1 MPVVDDKRTI
11 YVRKAPDLAQEKLRE
26 KGLSPVLAR
35 VLAARGI
42 KEADELDDTLSNLIP
57 YDNLKNCR
65 KAAQLLADAIDNQE
79 KILIVADYD
88 ADGATAAA
96 IAILFLR
103 DAGVTVDYFVPNRFE
118 HGYGLTPEIVDIVA
132 TKNTDLII
140 TVDNG
145 IASISGVA
153 RAHELGIKVLITD
166 HHLPG
171 SELPQAACIVNP
183 NQPGDNFKSK
193 SIAGVGVMFYVLIAL
208 RSELRDRGY
217 FEKTGSEPNLADLLD
232 LVALGTVADVVPLD
246 RNNRI
251 LVDQGLRRIRSG
263 KINPGIK
270 ALLRVAK
277 KNSSF
282 VRSADFGFAV
292 GPRLNAAGRL
302 TDMKLGIECL
312 ISSHSQIAMKLAE
325 ELDQLNVE
333 RRHIEGKMKDQ
344 ALKILDDI
352 ETKVDAGV
360 TLFDT
365 QWHSGV
371 VGILASRVK
380 EKLNRPVIAFALEK
394 NGALKGSGR
403 SIQGIHLR
411 DVLDALTK
419 IDPNVID
426 KFGGHAMAAG
436 LTIQADQLER
446 FSELLNDVVT
456 GEFKKNVI
464 DNSIY
469 VDGPLE
475 EEDTTSGLAQEIR
488 MQVWG
493 QAFPEPSFRNE
504 LYVRTHR
511 LLNETHTK
519 LQISF
524 SPNGALIDAILFNF
538 NDAVPD
544 VINCVYR
551 LDINDFFDHKP
562 VQLIIETW

>member
-1 MPVVDDKRTI
+1 MPVIDDKRAI
-11 YVRKAPDLAQEKLRE
+11 HVRKASDVTQKKLKE
-26 KGLSPVLAR
+26 YGLSPILAR

-42 KEADELDDTLSNLIP
+42 KEIAELDDALSNLIP

-65 KAAQLLADAIDNQE
+65 KAAQLLTDAIYNQQ
-79 KILIVADYD
+79 KMLIVADYD

-103 DAGVTVDYFVPNRFE
+103 DAGVTIDYFVPNRFE

-132 TKNTDLII
+132 AKNIDLII

-153 RAHELGIKVLITD
+153 RANELGIDVLITD

-171 SELPQAACIVNP
+171 AELPQAACIVNP
-183 NQPGDNFKSK
+183 NQPGDDFESK

-208 RSELRDRGY
+208 RSELRDRGH
-217 FEKTGSEPNLADLLD
+217 FEETGSEPNLADLLD
-232 LVALGTVADVVPLD
+232 LVALGTVADVVALD

-251 LVDQGLRRIRSG
+251 LVAQGLRRIRSG

-277 KNSSF
+277 KKPSLA
-282 VRSADFGFAV
+282 RSADFGFAV

-312 ISSHSQIAMKLAE
+312 IADNPDVAIKLAE
-325 ELDQLNVE
+325 ELDRLNVE
-333 RRHIEGKMKDQ
+333 RRHIEGEMKDQ
-344 ALKILDDI
+344 ALKILDAL
-352 ETKVDAGV
+352 ETKVNSGV
-360 TLFDT
+360 TLFDPH
-365 QWHSGV
+365 WHSGV

-411 DVLDALTK
+411 DVLDTLTK

-436 LTIQADQLER
+436 LTIRKNQLER
-446 FSELLNDVVT
+446 FSELFNDVVT
-456 GEFKKNVI
+456 SEFKKNVI
-464 DNSIY
+464 DNSIHI
-469 VDGPLE
+469 DGPLE
-475 EEDTTSGLAQEIR
+475 ESDAASNLAQEIR

-493 QAFPEPSFRNE
+493 QGFPEPSFRNE
-504 LYVRTHR
+504 LHVRTHR

-519 LQISF
+519 LKVSF
-524 SPNGALIDAILFNF
+524 SPKGAPIDAVRFNF
-538 NDAVPD
+538 NDAVPN

-551 LDINDFFDHKP
+551 LDINDFFDNKP

>member
-11 YVRKAPDLAQEKLRE
+11 HVRKASDLAQNKLRE

-65 KAAQLLADAIDNQE
+65 KAAQLLADAIDNKE
-79 KILIVADYD
+79 NILIVADYD

-103 DAGVTVDYFVPNRFE
+103 DAGVNVDYFVPNRFE

-153 RAHELGIKVLITD
+153 RAHELGINVLITD

-208 RSELRDRGY
+208 RSELRDRGH

-277 KNSSF
+277 KNPSF
-282 VRSADFGFAV
+282 ARSADFGFAV

-302 TDMKLGIECL
+302 TDMSLGIECL
-312 ISSHSQIAMKLAE
+312 ISSNSQIAMKLAE

-360 TLFDT
+360 TLFDP

-403 SIQGIHLR
+403 SS
-411 DVLDALTK
+411 A
-419 IDPNVID
+419 
-426 KFGGHAMAAG
+426 
-436 LTIQADQLER
+436 
-446 FSELLNDVVT
+446 
-456 GEFKKNVI
+456 
-464 DNSIY
+464 
-469 VDGPLE
+469 
-475 EEDTTSGLAQEIR
+475 
-488 MQVWG
+488 
-493 QAFPEPSFRNE
+493 
-504 LYVRTHR
+504 
-511 LLNETHTK
+511 
-519 LQISF
+519 
-524 SPNGALIDAILFNF
+524 
-538 NDAVPD
+538 
-544 VINCVYR
+544 
-551 LDINDFFDHKP
+551 
-562 VQLIIETW
+562 

>member
-88 ADGATAAA
+88 ADCATAAA

-153 RAHELGIKVLITD
+153 RAHELGINVLITD

-217 FEKTGSEPNLADLLD
+217 FEKTG
-232 LVALGTVADVVPLD
+232 
-246 RNNRI
+246 
-251 LVDQGLRRIRSG
+251 
-263 KINPGIK
+263 
-270 ALLRVAK
+270 
-277 KNSSF
+277 
-282 VRSADFGFAV
+282 
-292 GPRLNAAGRL
+292 
-302 TDMKLGIECL
+302 
-312 ISSHSQIAMKLAE
+312 
-325 ELDQLNVE
+325 
-333 RRHIEGKMKDQ
+333 
-344 ALKILDDI
+344 
-352 ETKVDAGV
+352 
-360 TLFDT
+360 
-365 QWHSGV
+365 
-371 VGILASRVK
+371 
-380 EKLNRPVIAFALEK
+380 
-394 NGALKGSGR
+394 
-403 SIQGIHLR
+403 
-411 DVLDALTK
+411 
-419 IDPNVID
+419 
-426 KFGGHAMAAG
+426 
-436 LTIQADQLER
+436 
-446 FSELLNDVVT
+446 
-456 GEFKKNVI
+456 
-464 DNSIY
+464 
-469 VDGPLE
+469 
-475 EEDTTSGLAQEIR
+475 
-488 MQVWG
+488 
-493 QAFPEPSFRNE
+493 
-504 LYVRTHR
+504 
-511 LLNETHTK
+511 
-519 LQISF
+519 
-524 SPNGALIDAILFNF
+524 
-538 NDAVPD
+538 
-544 VINCVYR
+544 
-551 LDINDFFDHKP
+551 
-562 VQLIIETW
+562 

>member
-1 MPVVDDKRTI
+1 
-11 YVRKAPDLAQEKLRE
+11 
-26 KGLSPVLAR
+26 
-35 VLAARGI
+35 
-42 KEADELDDTLSNLIP
+42 
-57 YDNLKNCR
+57 
-65 KAAQLLADAIDNQE
+65 
-79 KILIVADYD
+79 
-88 ADGATAAA
+88 
-96 IAILFLR
+96 
-103 DAGVTVDYFVPNRFE
+103 
-118 HGYGLTPEIVDIVA
+118 
-132 TKNTDLII
+132 
-140 TVDNG
+140 
-145 IASISGVA
+145 
-153 RAHELGIKVLITD
+153 
-166 HHLPG
+166 
-171 SELPQAACIVNP
+171 
-183 NQPGDNFKSK
+183 
-193 SIAGVGVMFYVLIAL
+193 
-208 RSELRDRGY
+208 
-217 FEKTGSEPNLADLLD
+217 
-232 LVALGTVADVVPLD
+232 
-246 RNNRI
+246 
-251 LVDQGLRRIRSG
+251 
-263 KINPGIK
+263 
-270 ALLRVAK
+270 
-277 KNSSF
+277 
-282 VRSADFGFAV
+282 
-292 GPRLNAAGRL
+292 
-302 TDMKLGIECL
+302 
-312 ISSHSQIAMKLAE
+312 MKLAE

-360 TLFDT
+360 TLFDP

-411 DVLDALTK
+411 DVLDTLTK

-436 LTIQADQLER
+436 LTIQSDKLER
-446 FSELLNDVVT
+446 FSELFNDVVT

-475 EEDTTSGLAQEIR
+475 EEDTASGLAQEIR

-519 LQISF
+519 LQVSF
-524 SPNGALIDAILFNF
+524 SPDGALIDAIRFNF